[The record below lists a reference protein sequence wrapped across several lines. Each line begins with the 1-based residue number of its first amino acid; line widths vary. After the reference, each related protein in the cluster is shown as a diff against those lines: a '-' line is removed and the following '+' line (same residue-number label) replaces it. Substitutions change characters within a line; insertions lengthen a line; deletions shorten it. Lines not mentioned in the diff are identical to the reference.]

1 MRNYTIYKYIFWT
14 VAVVLIYG
22 FFFYNPTALSSTP
35 SDNALTINVLPLKPQ
50 DVETTSQ
57 YVGYITPIKSVDL
70 VPNVSGYI
78 DEVWAEGGQNVAE
91 GDNLI
96 LIDQRQY
103 KAQLDAATAA
113 VAQAKADYV
122 NAKSYF
128 NRVKKAGKKAISASD
143 MDDAKAKFLAAE
155 AALKQAQAEEQKALV
170 LYDYT
175 VLQAPINGTI
185 GNVSL
190 TKGNYV
196 APSDKPLLSIIQFD
210 PIRVMF
216 AISDKEYLTE
226 LQKSADGKLFANED
240 IKLRLANGD
249 IYENN
254 GKFRFADNQI
264 DKTTNSV
271 SIFADFENKN
281 RKLIVN
287 SYVDVL
293 LSRKMNDVYLIRQNY
308 AILGDRGAFVYVM
321 QNNKL
326 KQVPLKIVGYFED
339 SYVVA
344 NKFANNEF
352 LVTDKIGKIADGTRL
367 KMKIAN
373 LKMEKK

>member
-1 MRNYTIYKYIFWT
+1 MCFF
-14 VAVVLIYG
+14 LIIV
-22 FFFYNPTALSSTP
+22 YNK
-35 SDNALTINVLPLKPQ
+35 D
-50 DVETTSQ
+50 
-57 YVGYITPIKSVDL
+57 
-70 VPNVSGYI
+70 
-78 DEVWAEGGQNVAE
+78 
-91 GDNLI
+91 
-96 LIDQRQY
+96 
-103 KAQLDAATAA
+103 
-113 VAQAKADYV
+113 
-122 NAKSYF
+122 
-128 NRVKKAGKKAISASD
+128 
-143 MDDAKAKFLAAE
+143 
-155 AALKQAQAEEQKALV
+155 
-170 LYDYT
+170 
-175 VLQAPINGTI
+175 
-185 GNVSL
+185 
-190 TKGNYV
+190 
-196 APSDKPLLSIIQFD
+196 
-210 PIRVMF
+210 
-216 AISDKEYLTE
+216 
-226 LQKSADGKLFANED
+226 
-240 IKLRLANGD
+240 GD

-281 RKLIVN
+281 RKLIAN

>member
-226 LQKSADGKLFANED
+226 LQKSADGKLFANEN

-281 RKLIVN
+281 RKLIAN

>member
-281 RKLIVN
+281 RKLIAN

>member
-22 FFFYNPTALSSTP
+22 FFFYDPIALSNTSN
-35 SDNALTINVLPLKPQ
+35 DNVLTVNVLPLKSQ

-113 VAQAKADYV
+113 VAQAKADYA

-170 LYDYT
+170 MYDYT

-249 IYENN
+249 IYESN

-281 RKLIVN
+281 RKLIAN

-293 LSRKMNDVYLIRQNY
+293 LSRKMDDVYLIRQNY
-308 AILGDRGAFVYVM
+308 AILGDKGAFVYVM

-352 LVTDKIGKIADGTRL
+352 LVTDKIGRIADGTKL

-373 LKMEKK
+373 LGMEKK